1 MGVDFIS
8 TNPEPT
14 IDAIKTEQAAL
25 KVLLK
30 EYATAHATYIDNK
43 KTKNTQDTKP
53 EVEAKKT
60 AILTKINNIFTLI
73 NQVYPKGIS
82 IRGAIDRNAS
92 TLYTNINYLKNMIE
106 NDNLKNILSEVDKLE
121 GNYDESQINVKT
133 TFYNYLLYF
142 IITIIVIG
150 ILIYIYSSA
159 ESGRLELVILV
170 LGVCIFSY
178 YCYDYLIKKYK

>member
-1 MGVDFIS
+1 
-8 TNPEPT
+8 
-14 IDAIKTEQAAL
+14 
-25 KVLLK
+25 
-30 EYATAHATYIDNK
+30 
-43 KTKNTQDTKP
+43 
-53 EVEAKKT
+53 
-60 AILTKINNIFTLI
+60 
-73 NQVYPKGIS
+73 
-82 IRGAIDRNAS
+82 
-92 TLYTNINYLKNMIE
+92 MIE

-142 IITIIVIG
+142 IITIIVVG